1 MNKQLSFEPDSLS
14 ETLLGSLRR
23 LVKAA
28 SALSP
33 GDCLRMAESHLAA
46 AVRQYRTQPSVNV
59 RLAQA
64 IYDCCEQ
71 LVSSFDTLPDH
82 SKAWIK
88 GAILYFAETS
98 DGEPD
103 FESFLGFED
112 DCEILNACLRLAN
125 RDELIINPEDY
136 D

>member
-14 ETLLGSLRR
+14 GAVLGSLRR
-23 LVKAA
+23 LTNAA

-33 GDCLRMAESHLAA
+33 SHCLSMAESHLAA
-46 AVRQYRTQPSVNV
+46 AVQEARTRPSVNV

-64 IYDCCEQ
+64 IYDCCKE
-71 LVSSFDTLPDH
+71 LVTNFETLPIH
-82 SKAWIK
+82 SRPWIK
-88 GAILYFAETS
+88 GAILYFAETT

-112 DCEILNACLRLAN
+112 DCEVLNACLQLAN
-125 RDELIINPEDY
+125 REDLIINPEDY

>member
-1 MNKQLSFEPDSLS
+1 MSKQLTFEPDNLSPSL
-14 ETLLGSLRR
+14 LQSLRR
-23 LVKAA
+23 LVTESSHSTPAECLNKARLHLS
-28 SALSP
+28 SAIEE
-33 GDCLRMAESHLAA
+33 GKTR
-46 AVRQYRTQPSVNV
+46 PSVNV

-64 IYDCCEQ
+64 IYDCCKE
-71 LVSSFDTLPDH
+71 LVSSFDTLPNH
-82 SKAWIK
+82 AKAWIK

-112 DCEILNACLRLAN
+112 DCEILNACLKLAN
-125 RDELIINPEDY
+125 RDDLIINPEDY